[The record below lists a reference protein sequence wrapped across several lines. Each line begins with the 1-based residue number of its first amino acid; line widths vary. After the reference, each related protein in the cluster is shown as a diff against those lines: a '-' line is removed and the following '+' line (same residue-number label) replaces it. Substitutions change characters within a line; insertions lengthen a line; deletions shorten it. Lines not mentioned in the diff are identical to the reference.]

1 MRKFNRKNFE
11 IRNIKIEKNF
21 IKNADGSCLISYGET
36 RVICTAIIDDDV
48 PNWLKNTGGGWIT
61 QNTLCFLAQLH

>member
-36 RVICTAIIDDDV
+36 RVICTAMIDDDV

-61 QNTLCFLAQLH
+61 A